1 MMPDDTND
9 LVAAPQTLAEKRKE
23 YFRLF
28 AIILLVIGLAALLW
42 WVFLGGKT
50 QSTDNAYVG
59 GDVAAITPLI
69 SGAVKSVAVADT
81 VSVRRGDVLVVIDD
95 ADARVAL
102 AQAEAELNRVTHK
115 VHGYEAT
122 DIGLEAQQ
130 AARAADARRAISQ
143 VSQSQTMLDKAR
155 SDLSRRLSIAD
166 EGAVSGEEVANARNA
181 VNVAKATLDGA
192 LAAAAEAQANQRVA
206 AGNRATNH
214 ELIAGAS
221 NATNPE
227 IAAAQAKLEQAQLDV
242 SRTTLRAPFDGV
254 VARRQVQIGQRV
266 QAGATLM
273 TIVPINKLYVDANFK
288 EDQLRKMKVG
298 QRVTLTSD
306 RYGSGLEF
314 HGTVAG
320 FAGGTGSAFALIPA
334 QNATGNWI
342 KVVQRVPVR
351 IVLDPAEL
359 QAHPL
364 LVGLSMSATV
374 DVSQ

>member
-1 MMPDDTND
+1 MP
-9 LVAAPQTLAEKRKE
+9 VH
-23 YFRLF
+23 
-28 AIILLVIGLAALLW
+28 
-42 WVFLGGKT
+42 
-50 QSTDNAYVG
+50 
-59 GDVAAITPLI
+59 
-69 SGAVKSVAVADT
+69 
-81 VSVRRGDVLVVIDD
+81 RGDVLVIIDD

-115 VHGYEAT
+115 VRGYEAT
-122 DIGLEAQQ
+122 DSGLEAQQ
-130 AARAADARRAISQ
+130 VARAADARRATSQ
-143 VSQSQTMLDKAR
+143 VNQAQSMLDKAQA
-155 SDLSRRLSIAD
+155 DLNRRLSIAAD
-166 EGAVSGEEVANARNA
+166 GAVSGEEVANARNA
-181 VNVAKATLDGA
+181 VSVAKASLDGA
-192 LAAAAEAQANQRVA
+192 LAASAEAQANQSVA
-206 AGNRATNH
+206 AGNRASNH
-214 ELIAGAS
+214 ELIAGA
-221 NATNPE
+221 ATAINPE

-273 TIVPINKLYVDANFK
+273 TVVPINTLYVDANFK

-298 QRVTLTSD
+298 QRVTLTAD
-306 RYGSGLEF
+306 RYGGGIEF
-314 HGTVAG
+314 HGKVAG

-351 IVLDPAEL
+351 IALDPAEL

>member
-1 MMPDDTND
+1 MMADDTND
-9 LVAAPQTLAEKRKE
+9 PVAMPQTLADKRKE

-28 AIILLVIGLAALLW
+28 ALILLVAGVVALLW

-81 VSVRRGDVLVVIDD
+81 MPVHRGDVLVVIDD

-102 AQAEAELNRVTHK
+102 AQAEAEMNRVTHK
-115 VHGYEAT
+115 VRGYEAT
-122 DIGLEAQQ
+122 DSGLEAQQ
-130 AARAADARRAISQ
+130 VARAADARRATSQ
-143 VSQSQTMLDKAR
+143 VNQAQSMLDKAQA
-155 SDLSRRLSIAD
+155 DLNRRLSIAAD
-166 EGAVSGEEVANARNA
+166 GAVSGEEVANARNA
-181 VNVAKATLDGA
+181 VSVAKASLDGA
-192 LAAAAEAQANQRVA
+192 LAASAEAQANQSVA
-206 AGNRATNH
+206 AGNRASNH
-214 ELIAGAS
+214 ELIAGA
-221 NATNPE
+221 ATAINPE

-273 TIVPINKLYVDANFK
+273 TVVPINTLYVDANFK

-298 QRVTLTSD
+298 QRVTLTAD
-306 RYGSGLEF
+306 RYGGGIEF
-314 HGTVAG
+314 HGKVAG

-351 IVLDPAEL
+351 IALDPAEL